1 MFNNKKAKEI
11 KIIETIE
18 IMDKLAKEL
27 EKIEATRDVGRDVD
41 KLKERIEELEELAS
55 PPKFKKGDI
64 VSFFLADKEITGE
77 IISQD
82 KNPFTKDYK
91 YAICYLD
98 KNDVIQRVT
107 VNEKDLFL
115 SGEDDIYERLE
126 DLECQVE
133 FLANELNK
141 LKKK

>member
-1 MFNNKKAKEI
+1 MFNNMFNNKRRKGETEI
-11 KIIETIE
+11 INKIMEEMIEETGKIE
-18 IMDKLAKEL
+18 VTGDMDEL
-27 EKIEATRDVGRDVD
+27 E
-41 KLKERIEELEELAS
+41 ERIEALEN
-55 PPKFKKGDI
+55 PPKFKRGDI
-64 VSFFLADKEITGE
+64 VSYFLVDKEITGE

-82 KNPFTKDYK
+82 KDITTKCYK
-91 YAICYLD
+91 YDICYLD

>member
-1 MFNNKKAKEI
+1 MFNNKRRKGETEI
-11 KIIETIE
+11 INKIMEEMIEETGKIE
-18 IMDKLAKEL
+18 VTGGMDEL
-27 EKIEATRDVGRDVD
+27 E
-41 KLKERIEELEELAS
+41 ERIEALEN
-55 PPKFKKGDI
+55 PPKFKRGDI
-64 VSFFLADKEITGE
+64 VSYFLVDKEITGE
-77 IISQD
+77 IISQNKD
-82 KNPFTKDYK
+82 ITTKCYEYD
-91 YAICYLD
+91 ICYLD

>member
-1 MFNNKKAKEI
+1 MFNNKRRKGETEI
-11 KIIETIE
+11 INKIMEEMIEETGKIE
-18 IMDKLAKEL
+18 VTGDMDEL
-27 EKIEATRDVGRDVD
+27 E
-41 KLKERIEELEELAS
+41 ERIEALEN
-55 PPKFKKGDI
+55 PPKFKRGDI
-64 VSFFLADKEITGE
+64 VSYFLADKEITGE

-82 KNPFTKDYK
+82 KDIITKCYEYD
-91 YAICYLD
+91 ICYLD
-98 KNDVIQRVT
+98 KNDVIQRAT

>member
-1 MFNNKKAKEI
+1 MFNNKRRKGETEI
-11 KIIETIE
+11 INKIMEEMIEETGKIE
-18 IMDKLAKEL
+18 VTGDMDEL
-27 EKIEATRDVGRDVD
+27 E
-41 KLKERIEELEELAS
+41 ERIEALEN
-55 PPKFKKGDI
+55 PPKFKRGDI
-64 VSFFLADKEITGE
+64 VSYFLVDKEITGE
-77 IISQD
+77 IISQNKD
-82 KNPFTKDYK
+82 ITTKCYEYD
-91 YAICYLD
+91 ICYLD

>member
-1 MFNNKKAKEI
+1 MFNNMFNNKRRKGETEI
-11 KIIETIE
+11 INKIMEEMIEETGKIE
-18 IMDKLAKEL
+18 VTGDMDEL
-27 EKIEATRDVGRDVD
+27 E
-41 KLKERIEELEELAS
+41 ERIEALEN
-55 PPKFKKGDI
+55 PPKFKRGDI
-64 VSFFLADKEITGE
+64 VSFLLADKEITGE

-82 KNPFTKDYK
+82 KDITTKCYEYD
-91 YAICYLD
+91 ICYLD
-98 KNDVIQRVT
+98 KNDVIQRAI

>member
-1 MFNNKKAKEI
+1 MFNNKRAKETEI
-11 KIIETIE
+11 INKIMEEMIEETGKIE
-18 IMDKLAKEL
+18 VTGDMDEL
-27 EKIEATRDVGRDVD
+27 E
-41 KLKERIEELEELAS
+41 ERIEALEN
-55 PPKFKKGDI
+55 PPKFKRGDI
-64 VSFFLADKEITGE
+64 VSYFLVDKEITGE

-82 KNPFTKDYK
+82 KDITTKCYEYD
-91 YAICYLD
+91 ICYLD

>member
-1 MFNNKKAKEI
+1 MFNKKRRKGETEIINKIMEEMI
-11 KIIETIE
+11 EETGKIEVTGGD
-18 IMDKLAKEL
+18 MDEL
-27 EKIEATRDVGRDVD
+27 E
-41 KLKERIEELEELAS
+41 ERIEALEN
-55 PPKFKKGDI
+55 PPKFKRGDI

-82 KNPFTKDYK
+82 RNLITKSYE
-91 YAICYLD
+91 YNICYID

>member
-1 MFNNKKAKEI
+1 MFNNKRRKGETEI
-11 KIIETIE
+11 INKIMEEMIEETGKIE
-18 IMDKLAKEL
+18 VTGDMDEL
-27 EKIEATRDVGRDVD
+27 E
-41 KLKERIEELEELAS
+41 ERIEALEN

-82 KNPFTKDYK
+82 RNLITKSYE
-91 YAICYLD
+91 YNICYID
-98 KNDVIQRVT
+98 KNDVIQRAT

>member
-1 MFNNKKAKEI
+1 MFNNKRRKGETEI
-11 KIIETIE
+11 INKIMEEMIEETGKIE
-18 IMDKLAKEL
+18 VTGDMDEL
-27 EKIEATRDVGRDVD
+27 E
-41 KLKERIEELEELAS
+41 ERIEALEN
-55 PPKFKKGDI
+55 PPKFKRGDI
-64 VSFFLADKEITGE
+64 VSYFLVDKEITGE

-82 KNPFTKDYK
+82 KDITTKCYK
-91 YAICYLD
+91 YDICYLD

-126 DLECQVE
+126 YLECQVE

>member
-1 MFNNKKAKEI
+1 MFNKKRRKGETEIINKIMEEMI
-11 KIIETIE
+11 EETGKIEVTGGD
-18 IMDKLAKEL
+18 MDEL
-27 EKIEATRDVGRDVD
+27 E
-41 KLKERIEELEELAS
+41 ERIEALEN
-55 PPKFKKGDI
+55 PPKFKRGDI
-64 VSFFLADKEITGE
+64 VSYFLVDKEITGE

-82 KNPFTKDYK
+82 KDITTKCYK
-91 YAICYLD
+91 YDICYLD

>member
-1 MFNNKKAKEI
+1 MFNNKRRKGETEI
-11 KIIETIE
+11 INKIMEEMIEETG
-18 IMDKLAKEL
+18 
-27 EKIEATRDVGRDVD
+27 KIEATGGMDE
-41 KLKERIEELEELAS
+41 LEERIEALEN
-55 PPKFKKGDI
+55 PPKFKRGDI
-64 VSFFLADKEITGE
+64 VSYFLGDKEITGE

-82 KNPFTKDYK
+82 KDITTKCYEYD
-91 YAICYLD
+91 ICYLD

>member
-1 MFNNKKAKEI
+1 MFNNKRRKGETEI
-11 KIIETIE
+11 INKIMEEMIEETGKIE
-18 IMDKLAKEL
+18 VTGDMDEL
-27 EKIEATRDVGRDVD
+27 E
-41 KLKERIEELEELAS
+41 ERIEALEN
-55 PPKFKKGDI
+55 PPKFKRGDI
-64 VSFFLADKEITGE
+64 VSYFLVDKEITGE

-82 KNPFTKDYK
+82 KDITTKCYEYD
-91 YAICYLD
+91 ICYLD

>member
-1 MFNNKKAKEI
+1 MFNNKRAKEI
-11 KIIETIE
+11 EIINKIMEEMIEETG
-18 IMDKLAKEL
+18 
-27 EKIEATRDVGRDVD
+27 KIEVTGDMDE
-41 KLKERIEELEELAS
+41 LKERIEALEN
-55 PPKFKKGDI
+55 PPKFKRGDI
-64 VSFFLADKEITGE
+64 VSYFLVDKEITGE

-82 KNPFTKDYK
+82 KDITTKCYEYD
-91 YAICYLD
+91 ICYLD

>member
-1 MFNNKKAKEI
+1 MFNNMFNNKRRKGETEI
-11 KIIETIE
+11 INKIMEEMIEETGKIE
-18 IMDKLAKEL
+18 VTGDMDEL
-27 EKIEATRDVGRDVD
+27 E
-41 KLKERIEELEELAS
+41 ERIEALEN
-55 PPKFKKGDI
+55 PPKFKRGDI
-64 VSFFLADKEITGE
+64 VSYFLVDKEITGE

-82 KNPFTKDYK
+82 KDITTKCYEYD
-91 YAICYLD
+91 ICYLD

>member
-1 MFNNKKAKEI
+1 MFNNKRAKG
-11 KIIETIE
+11 IE
-18 IMDKLAKEL
+18 IMDKVAKEL
-27 EKIEATRDVGRDVD
+27 EKIEAIRDVERDVD
-41 KLKERIEELEELAS
+41 KLKERIEALEN
-55 PPKFKKGDI
+55 PPKFKRGDI
-64 VSFFLADKEITGE
+64 VSFLLADKEITGE

-82 KNPFTKDYK
+82 KDITTKCYEYD
-91 YAICYLD
+91 ICYLD

-126 DLECQVE
+126 YLECQVE

>member
-1 MFNNKKAKEI
+1 MFNNMFNNKKE
-11 KIIETIE
+11 IE
-18 IMDKLAKEL
+18 INL
-27 EKIEATRDVGRDVD
+27 E
-41 KLKERIEELEELAS
+41 ERIEALEN
-55 PPKFKKGDI
+55 PPKFKRGDI
-64 VSFFLADKEITGE
+64 VSFLLADKEITGE
-77 IISQD
+77 IISQ
-82 KNPFTKDYK
+82 NRNLITKSYEHN
-91 YAICYLD
+91 ICYVD

>member
-1 MFNNKKAKEI
+1 MFNNKKE
-11 KIIETIE
+11 IE
-18 IMDKLAKEL
+18 INMDEL
-27 EKIEATRDVGRDVD
+27 MVEHNLLDCQPN
-41 KLKERIEELEELAS
+41 LLLLLERIEALEN
-55 PPKFKKGDI
+55 PPKFKRGDI
-64 VSFFLADKEITGE
+64 VSYFLADKEIIGE

-82 KNPFTKDYK
+82 KDITTKCYEYD
-91 YAICYLD
+91 ICYLD

>member
-1 MFNNKKAKEI
+1 MFNNKRRKGETEI
-11 KIIETIE
+11 INKIMEEMIEEMIE
-18 IMDKLAKEL
+18 ETG
-27 EKIEATRDVGRDVD
+27 KIEATGGMDE
-41 KLKERIEELEELAS
+41 LEERIEALEN
-55 PPKFKKGDI
+55 PPKFKRGDI
-64 VSFFLADKEITGE
+64 VSYFLVDKEITGE

-82 KNPFTKDYK
+82 KDITTKCYK
-91 YAICYLD
+91 YDICYLD

>member
-1 MFNNKKAKEI
+1 MFNNKKE
-11 KIIETIE
+11 IE
-18 IMDKLAKEL
+18 INL
-27 EKIEATRDVGRDVD
+27 E
-41 KLKERIEELEELAS
+41 ERIEALEN
-55 PPKFKKGDI
+55 PPKFKRGDI
-64 VSFFLADKEITGE
+64 VSFLLADKEITGE
-77 IISQD
+77 IISQ
-82 KNPFTKDYK
+82 NRNLITKSYEHN
-91 YAICYLD
+91 ICYLD

>member
-1 MFNNKKAKEI
+1 MFNNKRRKGETEI
-11 KIIETIE
+11 INKIMEEMIEETGKIE
-18 IMDKLAKEL
+18 VTGDMDEL
-27 EKIEATRDVGRDVD
+27 E
-41 KLKERIEELEELAS
+41 ERIEALEN
-55 PPKFKKGDI
+55 PPKFKRGDI
-64 VSFFLADKEITGE
+64 VSYFLVDKEITGE
-77 IISQD
+77 IISQGKD
-82 KNPFTKDYK
+82 ITTKCYEYD
-91 YAICYLD
+91 ICYLD

>member
-1 MFNNKKAKEI
+1 MFNNKRRKGETEI
-11 KIIETIE
+11 INKIMEEMIEETGKIE
-18 IMDKLAKEL
+18 VTGDMDEL
-27 EKIEATRDVGRDVD
+27 E
-41 KLKERIEELEELAS
+41 ERIEALEN
-55 PPKFKKGDI
+55 PPKFKRGDI
-64 VSFFLADKEITGE
+64 VSFLLADKEITGE
-77 IISQD
+77 IISQ
-82 KNPFTKDYK
+82 NRNLITKSYEHN
-91 YAICYLD
+91 ICYVD

>member
-1 MFNNKKAKEI
+1 MFNNMFNNKRRKGETEI
-11 KIIETIE
+11 INKIMEEMIEETG
-18 IMDKLAKEL
+18 
-27 EKIEATRDVGRDVD
+27 KIEVTGDMDE
-41 KLKERIEELEELAS
+41 LKERIEALEN
-55 PPKFKKGDI
+55 PPKFKRGDI
-64 VSFFLADKEITGE
+64 VSYFLVDKEITGE

-82 KNPFTKDYK
+82 KDITTKCYK
-91 YAICYLD
+91 YDICYLD

>member
-1 MFNNKKAKEI
+1 MIEETG
-11 KIIETIE
+11 KIEVTGGD
-18 IMDKLAKEL
+18 MDEL
-27 EKIEATRDVGRDVD
+27 E
-41 KLKERIEELEELAS
+41 ERIEALEN
-55 PPKFKKGDI
+55 PPKFKRGDI
-64 VSFFLADKEITGE
+64 VSYFLVDKEITGE

-82 KNPFTKDYK
+82 KDITTKCYK
-91 YAICYLD
+91 YDICYLD

>member
-1 MFNNKKAKEI
+1 MFNNKRRKGETEI
-11 KIIETIE
+11 INKIMEEMIEETGKIE
-18 IMDKLAKEL
+18 VTGDMDEL
-27 EKIEATRDVGRDVD
+27 E
-41 KLKERIEELEELAS
+41 ERIEALEN
-55 PPKFKKGDI
+55 PPKFKRGDI
-64 VSFFLADKEITGE
+64 VSYFLVDKEITGE

-82 KNPFTKDYK
+82 KDITTKCYK
-91 YAICYLD
+91 YDICYLD

>member
-1 MFNNKKAKEI
+1 MFNNKRRKGETEI
-11 KIIETIE
+11 INKIMEEMIEETGKIE
-18 IMDKLAKEL
+18 VTGDMDEL
-27 EKIEATRDVGRDVD
+27 EKRIEA
-41 KLKERIEELEELAS
+41 LEN
-55 PPKFKKGDI
+55 PPKFKRGDI
-64 VSFFLADKEITGE
+64 VSYFLADKEVTGE

-82 KNPFTKDYK
+82 RNLITKCYEYD
-91 YAICYLD
+91 ICYLD

>member
-1 MFNNKKAKEI
+1 MFNNKRRKGETEI
-11 KIIETIE
+11 INKIMEEMIEETGKIE
-18 IMDKLAKEL
+18 VTGGDMDEL
-27 EKIEATRDVGRDVD
+27 E
-41 KLKERIEELEELAS
+41 ERIEALEN
-55 PPKFKKGDI
+55 PPKFKRGDI
-64 VSFFLADKEITGE
+64 VSYFLVDKEITGE

-82 KNPFTKDYK
+82 KDITTKCYEYD
-91 YAICYLD
+91 ICYLD

>member
-1 MFNNKKAKEI
+1 MFNNKRRKGETEI
-11 KIIETIE
+11 INKIMEEMIEETGKIE
-18 IMDKLAKEL
+18 VTGDMDEL
-27 EKIEATRDVGRDVD
+27 E
-41 KLKERIEELEELAS
+41 ERIEALEN
-55 PPKFKKGDI
+55 PPKFKRGDI
-64 VSFFLADKEITGE
+64 VSYFLADKEVTGE

-82 KNPFTKDYK
+82 RNLITKCYEYD
-91 YAICYLD
+91 ICYLD

>member
-1 MFNNKKAKEI
+1 MFNNKRRKGETEI
-11 KIIETIE
+11 INKIMEEMIEETGKIE
-18 IMDKLAKEL
+18 VTGDMDKLE
-27 EKIEATRDVGRDVD
+27 
-41 KLKERIEELEELAS
+41 ERIEALEN
-55 PPKFKKGDI
+55 PPKLKRGDI
-64 VSFFLADKEITGE
+64 VSYFLVDKEITGE

-82 KNPFTKDYK
+82 KDITTKCYEYD
-91 YAICYLD
+91 ICYLD
-98 KNDVIQRVT
+98 KNDVIQRVI

>member
-1 MFNNKKAKEI
+1 MFNNKRRKGETEI
-11 KIIETIE
+11 INKIMEEMIEETGKIE
-18 IMDKLAKEL
+18 VTGGMDEL
-27 EKIEATRDVGRDVD
+27 E
-41 KLKERIEELEELAS
+41 ERIEALEN
-55 PPKFKKGDI
+55 PPKFKRGDI

-82 KNPFTKDYK
+82 RNLITKSYE
-91 YAICYLD
+91 YNICYLD

>member
-1 MFNNKKAKEI
+1 MFNNKRRKGETEI
-11 KIIETIE
+11 INKIMEEMIEETGKIKVTGD
-18 IMDKLAKEL
+18 MDEL
-27 EKIEATRDVGRDVD
+27 E
-41 KLKERIEELEELAS
+41 ERIEALEN
-55 PPKFKKGDI
+55 PPKFKRGDI
-64 VSFFLADKEITGE
+64 VSYFLVDKEITGE

-82 KNPFTKDYK
+82 KDITTKCYEYD
-91 YAICYLD
+91 ICYLD

>member
-1 MFNNKKAKEI
+1 MFNNKRRKGETEI
-11 KIIETIE
+11 INKIMEEMIEETG
-18 IMDKLAKEL
+18 
-27 EKIEATRDVGRDVD
+27 KIEVTGDMDE
-41 KLKERIEELEELAS
+41 LKERIEALEN
-55 PPKFKKGDI
+55 PPKFKRGDI
-64 VSFFLADKEITGE
+64 VSYFLVDKEITGE

-82 KNPFTKDYK
+82 KDITTKCYK
-91 YAICYLD
+91 YDICYLD

>member
-1 MFNNKKAKEI
+1 MFNNKRRKGETEI
-11 KIIETIE
+11 INKIMEEMIEETGKIE
-18 IMDKLAKEL
+18 VTGDMDEL
-27 EKIEATRDVGRDVD
+27 E
-41 KLKERIEELEELAS
+41 ERIEALEN

-64 VSFFLADKEITGE
+64 VSFFLVDKEITGE

-82 KNPFTKDYK
+82 KDITTKCYEYD
-91 YAICYLD
+91 ICYLD

>member
-1 MFNNKKAKEI
+1 MFNNKRRKRETEI
-11 KIIETIE
+11 INKIMEEMIEETGKIE
-18 IMDKLAKEL
+18 VTGGMDEL
-27 EKIEATRDVGRDVD
+27 E
-41 KLKERIEELEELAS
+41 ERIEALEN
-55 PPKFKKGDI
+55 PPKFKRGDI
-64 VSFFLADKEITGE
+64 VSYFLVDKEITGE

-82 KNPFTKDYK
+82 KDITTKCYEYD
-91 YAICYLD
+91 ICYLD

>member
-1 MFNNKKAKEI
+1 MFNNKRRKGETEI
-11 KIIETIE
+11 INKIMEEMIEETGKIE
-18 IMDKLAKEL
+18 VTGDMDKLE
-27 EKIEATRDVGRDVD
+27 
-41 KLKERIEELEELAS
+41 ERIEALEN
-55 PPKFKKGDI
+55 PPKFKRGDI

-82 KNPFTKDYK
+82 KDITTKCYEYD
-91 YAICYLD
+91 ICYLD
-98 KNDVIQRVT
+98 KNDVIQRVI